1 MQNCWLGSGRSAP
14 RPFRSPSP
22 SSRLPESRQSA
33 SGPDR
38 SSWVDLRRSASEPAF
53 AEIGH
58 SVFGLSWPKA
68 NWRLSAIDM
77 SKRTFTAAQR
87 RGSSRPKPA
96 IGRLLSHSRKADV
109 RRTASP
115 AGLRQ
120 LRLVAANSAALESG
134 RYAGEVLSAAMGGI
148 PDLQTQVPLPHS
160 ITSSALARID
170 L

>member
-1 MQNCWLGSGRSAP
+1 
-14 RPFRSPSP
+14 
-22 SSRLPESRQSA
+22 
-33 SGPDR
+33 
-38 SSWVDLRRSASEPAF
+38 
-53 AEIGH
+53 
-58 SVFGLSWPKA
+58 LSWPKA

-134 RYAGEVLSAAMGGI
+134 RYAGEVLSAAMGGFRTFK
-148 PDLQTQVPLPHS
+148 PRSRCLTRSPRRHWRGS
-160 ITSSALARID
+160 IHEL
-170 L
+170 